1 VNNRWT
7 DAALAIAESAQSE
20 LVGVQASLAALP
32 VHSPARAALAA
43 RAADL
48 RHRLAAA
55 RVVLD
60 AYAVPAG
67 AKEAAA

>member
-1 VNNRWT
+1 MNDRWT
-7 DAALAIAESAQSE
+7 DVALATAEGARSE
-20 LVGVQASLAALP
+20 LAAVQAGLAALP

-48 RHRLAAA
+48 RHCLAAA
-55 RVVLD
+55 RAVLD

-67 AKEAAA
+67 AEEAAA

>member
-1 VNNRWT
+1 MNDRWT
-7 DAALAIAESAQSE
+7 DVASGIAEGASAELASALAD
-20 LVGVQASLAALP
+20 LAALP

-55 RVVLD
+55 RAVLD

-67 AKEAAA
+67 AEEAAA

>member
-1 VNNRWT
+1 MNDRWT
-7 DAALAIAESAQSE
+7 DAALAIVEGASAELASA
-20 LVGVQASLAALP
+20 LAGLAALP

-43 RAADL
+43 RTADL

-55 RVVLD
+55 HAVLN

-67 AKEAAA
+67 AEEAAA